1 MATDASVVIP
11 PESTFQQTVVWNQKH
26 NVLVTTFPDAL
37 CSCPG
42 RMPVTHRH
50 CCPLTTPGL
59 YPLLLCLES
68 SLVSVIISAVMK
80 STYAQTLK
88 VAQEEGPLLYI
99 YSTHI
104 ITFADSIHPDAPSML
119 EQEVASPYP

>member
-26 NVLVTTFPDAL
+26 TVLVTTFPNAL

-50 CCPLTTPGL
+50 CCLLTTPGL

-68 SLVSVIISAVMK
+68 ISAVMR
-80 STYAQTLK
+80 STYAQTTEK
-88 VAQEEGPLLYI
+88 VAQEEGPLLYM
-99 YSTHI
+99 YSTH